1 MNKHMSPAPGP
12 EPAIRVDA
20 DFADEYPGAD
30 PLSTECYLNIAR
42 AADLLL
48 GQLDRRLK
56 TDFDLSI
63 SAANVLAIVDGAGE
77 PITPG
82 EIAERAIIAAA
93 STTSV
98 LDTLEKRGLVER
110 RPHPTDRRK
119 LLIDLTPEGRS
130 TIDQILPGIH
140 RLETKVM
147 SALTTAERRLLLA
160 LIAKVQASVSLVAEE
175 PAERLGGVRNVP
187 ERLRRS
193 GS

>member
-1 MNKHMSPAPGP
+1 VTKHTSPAPDP
-12 EPAIRVDA
+12 EPAIRVDP
-20 DFADEYPGAD
+20 DFAEEYPGAD

-98 LDTLEKRGLVER
+98 LDTLERRGLVER

-140 RLETKVM
+140 LLETTVM
-147 SALTTAERRLLLA
+147 SALTTVERRQLLG

-187 ERLRRS
+187 ARLRRS

>member
-1 MNKHMSPAPGP
+1 MTKHTSPAPGP
-12 EPAIRVDA
+12 EPAVRVEP
-20 DFADEYPGAD
+20 DFAEEYPGAD

-42 AADLLL
+42 AADLML
-48 GQLDRRLK
+48 GQFDRRLK
-56 TDFDLSI
+56 TEFDLSI

-98 LDTLEKRGLVER
+98 LDTLERRGLVER

-119 LLIDLTPEGRS
+119 LLIELTPEGRK

-140 RLETKVM
+140 RVETRVM
-147 SALTTAERRLLLA
+147 SALTPDERREMLA
-160 LIAKVQASVSLVAEE
+160 LIAKVQASVASVAEE
-175 PAERLGGVRNVP
+175 PAEPLSGIRNVP
-187 ERLRRS
+187 ERLNRS
-193 GS
+193 GR